1 MYPVHDAK
9 FITLH
14 AWSWYYNHG
23 VYQLLQII
31 HCLHCACVHQCQ
43 VDFQLNMNTAYAAL
57 DIKANNYDQNGESY
71 KTKVIL
77 FKLNPIEK

>member
-1 MYPVHDAK
+1 MEC
-9 FITLH
+9 I
-14 AWSWYYNHG
+14 SYYKLFNS
-23 VYQLLQII
+23 LFAL
-31 HCLHCACVHQCQ
+31 CVHQCQ